1 VSRGLGRGLIVGAGG
16 GLRGVGEEVERR
28 NSSPQGL
35 DQCYEIVT
43 AESGA
48 GEYTFH
54 PTGVPCWAGVNEM
67 KLERLRVENYRS
79 LREVDLSLQSLNL
92 LIGTNASGKSNVLDA
107 LRFLAEGVQDK
118 DFGRAVGT
126 RGNVVQLAW
135 KGAQADYVSLETHMS
150 EGLQRFKWCI
160 KVEKQGFDYDLS
172 ESLHLIPDEGPPAQ
186 LLQSENGSGWWY
198 SSKEVKLSLP
208 QPTGCALAAAAVDE
222 SFSGRQVADFVSKWG
237 FFDPSPAFLR
247 RATFPDD
254 EGPRLDPIGRN
265 LAGRLFAI
273 QQTKPDI
280 FDGIVSA
287 TNDVLGVPESIEL
300 RHQEDDGRIYFVQ
313 REHGLNYPVHQLQA
327 SSGTLRMLALMT
339 ALLGEDDISM
349 VGIEEPENY
358 VHPNALEAFTHYI
371 QIAKE
376 KIQILITTHSP
387 LLLNFLNEPEAI
399 CVVRRGEQGTQIE
412 RELDP
417 AAVHEALES
426 SGFGLGE
433 FYESKGFG
441 G

>member
-1 VSRGLGRGLIVGAGG
+1 
-16 GLRGVGEEVERR
+16 
-28 NSSPQGL
+28 
-35 DQCYEIVT
+35 
-43 AESGA
+43 
-48 GEYTFH
+48 
-54 PTGVPCWAGVNEM
+54 M
-67 KLERLRVENYRS
+67 KLDRLRVENYRS
-79 LREVDLSLQSLNL
+79 LREVDLTLRPLNL
-92 LIGTNASGKSNVLDA
+92 LIGTNASGKSNILDA
-107 LRFLAEGVQDK
+107 LRFLAEGVQEK
-118 DFGRAVGT
+118 DFGRAIGT

-135 KGAQADYVSLETHMS
+135 KGAQAEYVSLEAFVS
-150 EGLQRFKWCI
+150 DEQQRFKWRI
-160 KVEKQGFDYDLS
+160 RVEKQGFDYDLS
-172 ESLHLIPDEGPPAQ
+172 ERLYLLHDAGPPSE
-186 LLQSENGSGWWY
+186 LLQSENGTGSWY

-208 QPTGCALAAAAVDE
+208 QQTGCALAAAAVDE
-222 SFSGRQVADFVSKWG
+222 SFSGRSVAEFVSKWG

-273 QQTKPDI
+273 KQSKPEI
-280 FDGIVSA
+280 FQRIVSA

-300 RHQEDDGRIYFVQ
+300 RQQEDDGRIYFVQ
-313 REHGLNYPVHQLQA
+313 REQGLNYPVHQLQA

-339 ALLGEDDISM
+339 ALLGEDDIAM

-358 VHPNALEAFTHYI
+358 VHPNALEAFTHYL

-376 KIQILITTHSP
+376 RIQILITTHSP
-387 LLLNFLNEPEAI
+387 LLLNFLNEPEAVCI
-399 CVVRRGEQGTQIE
+399 VRRGQEGTEIE

-417 AAVHEALES
+417 AAVHNALEA